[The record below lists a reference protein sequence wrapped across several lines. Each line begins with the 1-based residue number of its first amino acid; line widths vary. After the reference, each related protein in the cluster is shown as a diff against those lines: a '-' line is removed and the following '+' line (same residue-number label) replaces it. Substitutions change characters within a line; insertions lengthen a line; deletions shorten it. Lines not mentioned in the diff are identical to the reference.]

1 MTKELPVTDWPPR
14 WLKDKD
20 ELLLTKNTHQLA
32 ELVRSVWNAHTLRS
46 QAVKRLTITEEM
58 FAAEF
63 RLETVFEELFMRSI

>member
-1 MTKELPVTDWPPR
+1 MTKELPVTDWPPC

-32 ELVRSVWNAHTLRS
+32 ELVRSVSNAHTLKS
-46 QAVKRLTITEEM
+46 QAVNRLTAEEM

-63 RLETVFEELFMRSI
+63 RLATVFEELFMRSM